1 MLKRTQKLSL
11 MLALGLTAASLGLRA
26 HAAEA
31 ADPATVAVHAAS
43 AATAATAATAI
54 YGQPA
59 AGAAADKQV
68 ALRPDTRWVNVN
80 NGDTVRFSAGGKS
93 FVWHF
98 DTLQD
103 SPTFALG
110 AIAPRDVD
118 VGAVRVYVA
127 ANPLY
132 RN

>member
-1 MLKRTQKLSL
+1 MLKRKQKLSL
-11 MLALGLTAASLGLRA
+11 MLALGLSAAALGLRA
-26 HAAEA
+26 HAAQA
-31 ADPATVAVHAAS
+31 AAATVTVHAA
-43 AATAATAATAI
+43 TAPAI

-59 AGAAADKQV
+59 AGTAADRQI
-68 ALRPDTRWVNVN
+68 ALRPDTRWVNVS
-80 NGDTVRFSAGGKS
+80 NGDTVRFTAGGKS

-103 SPTFALG
+103 APTFALG
-110 AIAPRDVD
+110 AIAPRDID